1 MMFLFIGNFLQV
13 LSAEFAAGYHGIL
26 SFISLDHP
34 LCKLDT
40 SLKFGNSFDYST

>member
-1 MMFLFIGNFLQV
+1 MFLFMGNFLRV
-13 LSAEFAAGYHGIL
+13 LSAEFAADYHGIL

-40 SLKFGNSFDYST
+40 SLKFVDSFDYST